1 MILSHTSLPK
11 EKFSLKTMII
21 TTSVLGLLALYATTI
36 FGLNVLMMVG
46 VSYLSALIIEFMFA
60 KGRKRPLDS
69 GWFVNPM
76 ILALVLPPTSTWWMV
91 MIGSMFGTFYGKAIF
106 GGTGRNIFHPAAVGW
121 VFLAF
126 AFPNLMLTN
135 WLNPVSGDIVT
146 TATPLIQ
153 LNAGLTPYPFTWMAL
168 LMGNHAGSVGETFRL
183 GIIVLGLVLI
193 VLKAIDWRIPF
204 FYLGT
209 VFVINYVGIMLGGEK
224 FFDPVLSIFV
234 GGLMFAAFFM
244 ASDPITSPYHPYAK
258 IIYGCGLGIITVIIR
273 NFAAFPEGA
282 MFAILIMNAIAP
294 LLDSMKINRKFIKQE
309 EVIV

>member
-11 EKFSLKTMII
+11 ETFSLKTMII
-21 TTSVLGLLALYATTI
+21 TTSALGLLALYATTV
-36 FGLNVLMMVG
+36 FGLNVLVMVA
-46 VSYLSALIIEFMFA
+46 VSYLSALVIEFMFA
-60 KGRKRPLDS
+60 KGRKRPLDY

-106 GGTGRNIFHPAAVGW
+106 GGTGKNIFHPAAVGW

-135 WLNPVSGDIVT
+135 WLNPITNDIVS

-153 LNAGLTPYPFTWMAL
+153 LNVGATPYPFTVMAL
-168 LMGNHAGSVGETFRL
+168 LMGQHAGSVGETFRL
-183 GIIVLGLVLI
+183 GIIVLGLVLVI
-193 VLKAIDWRIPF
+193 LKAIDWRVPL

-209 VFVINYVGIMLGGEK
+209 VFVVNYLGIFLGLARFK
-224 FFDPVLSIFV
+224 DPLTSLLV

-244 ASDPITSPYHPYAK
+244 AADPITSPYHPNAK
-258 IIYGCGLGIITVIIR
+258 ILYGIGLGVITVIIR

-282 MFAILIMNAIAP
+282 MFAILIMNAVAP
-294 LLDSMKINRKFIKQE
+294 MLDNMKMNKKYVK
-309 EVIV
+309 EVSA

>member
-1 MILSHTSLPK
+1 MIQSHTSLPK
-11 EKFSLKTMII
+11 EAFSLKTMII
-21 TTSVLGLLALYATTI
+21 TTSALGLLAIYATTV
-36 FGLNVLMMVG
+36 FGLNVLVMVG
-46 VSYLSALIIEFMFA
+46 VSYLSALVIELMFA
-60 KGRKRPLDS
+60 KGRKRPLDY

-76 ILALVLPPTSTWWMV
+76 IFALVLPPTSTWWMV

-135 WLNPVSGDIVT
+135 WLNPVTNDIVS

-153 LNAGLTPYPFTWMAL
+153 LNAGATPYPFTIMTL
-168 LMGNHAGSVGETFRL
+168 LMGQHAGSAGETFRL
-183 GIIVLGLVLI
+183 GILVLGLVLI
-193 VLKAIDWRIPF
+193 LIKAIDWKIPT

-209 VFVINYVGIMLGGEK
+209 VFVLNYVGILLGLEK
-224 FFDPVLSIFV
+224 FKDPVLSLVV

-244 ASDPITSPYHPYAK
+244 ASDPVTSPYTPYAK
-258 IIYGCGLGIITVIIR
+258 IFYGIGLGVITVLIR

-294 LLDSMKINRKFIKQE
+294 MLDNMKINKKFVKE
-309 EVIV
+309 ASV

>member
-11 EKFSLKTMII
+11 ETFSLKTMII
-21 TTSVLGLLALYATTI
+21 TTSALGLLAIYATTV
-36 FGLNVLMMVG
+36 FGLNVLVMVG
-46 VSYLSALIIEFMFA
+46 VSYLSALVIELMFA
-60 KGRKRPLDS
+60 KGRKRPLDY

-106 GGTGRNIFHPAAVGW
+106 GGTGKNIFHPAAVGW

-135 WLNPVSGDIVT
+135 WLNPVTNDIVS

-153 LNAGLTPYPFTWMAL
+153 LNVGATPYPFTFMAL
-168 LMGNHAGSVGETFRL
+168 LMGQHAGTAGETFRL
-183 GIIVLGLVLI
+183 GILVLGLVLV
-193 VLKAIDWRIPF
+193 VLKAIDWRVPL

-209 VFVINYVGIMLGGEK
+209 VFVVNYLGIFLGLARFK
-224 FFDPVLSIFV
+224 DPLTSLLV

-244 ASDPITSPYHPYAK
+244 AADPVTSPYHPYAK
-258 IIYGCGLGIITVIIR
+258 ILYGIGLGLITVIIR

-294 LLDSMKINRKFIKQE
+294 MLDNMKMNKKFVK
-309 EVIV
+309 EVNV